1 MSGISSSM
9 TLPKSADRDIA
20 SSTVPLSETNV
31 ADGVEGI
38 SAGSSPFSNEEWE
51 EWMKWDGVV
60 DALAPQHQLHY
71 PDVSVKQVRPLQP
84 ANKSKRAMT
93 PFSQDTAE
101 TDEIKTSSKK
111 RRSSVKCSALTS
123 SELGNPIGLYAVK
136 RSHTVIEKRY
146 RTNLNQKI
154 AALRESVP
162 SLRADSRDSADLGG
176 LTPASKLN
184 KATVLSKA
192 IEYIQYLERCNES
205 LEKENAKLRVLER
218 PSGQRDEID
227 TRPMQDA
234 LAVLE
239 DEKPVQISED
249 ASPLRR
255 DPPPSV
261 TEPEGMIRVPDGFKR
276 LRSSASQ
283 DHDATNSSQIYAS
296 GMIYTTQQG
305 TDRSKLFGRIM
316 IGSLAGLLVMEGF
329 TAREA
334 SGDQPSGRG
343 LFSLPTFPS
352 FPLSYLPRVNW
363 TLRGNLGVSGSILSI
378 PPLFKLFLV
387 VSASAFALF
396 LYLFSSKPK
405 PPTNCK
411 AVVPTAAPSLAS
423 PIEVR
428 QKAWLTAIQTV
439 GVPRHRM
446 FPELIA
452 LHSEAMKYV
461 LRQLIGW
468 TGYAWLTGQTE
479 EDEIARVR
487 AWDIAIDAQLTGGD
501 SEVSKSRLVLTIFA
515 SGTLP
520 STPARLMLKAL
531 HIRILLWEATKSGW
545 SIWCILHKA
554 AAQLARQQWLIAQEI
569 QNSLKETD
577 SNMPDNREAL
587 PEHQCALLQLDSDE
601 LFKDLIVQR
610 AYNLA
615 WNRPTREDTVGE
627 DVGIDIV
634 VEDYAIRSPLDAL
647 AAWASSLTLQQA
659 LLAWYKGGAVLST
672 CHHRDLEIAHEIAPP
687 ASSTFARAL
696 AAKAVF
702 FETDRESNIAKLV
715 QDLLP
720 PTTSKRSDR
729 AVLANENIFVN
740 SSIPELVRHEI
751 NSVIQCAATLESLRA
766 PPLRKP
772 DAVPQAIERLASI
785 YLDINDMTLLGFA
798 AAHQL
803 LSVLVQESKT
813 KEMEARLKCIVLGVW
828 EWVAGPASEECK
840 LDGPVREAIGAAL
853 DRVLSRLGTRRRL
866 SDVTNDTGYESMS
879 EDGENV
885 RAANGDIHLDLAPAP
900 TCHWRPKSGA
910 GSHGIHRLSKFY
922 E

>member
-1 MSGISSSM
+1 MDGISPSTIPPRSSD
-9 TLPKSADRDIA
+9 TDIA
-20 SSTVPLSETNV
+20 SSTETFFGTNV
-31 ADGVEGI
+31 ANGLEGL
-38 SAGSSPFSNEEWE
+38 SVGSSPFSNEEWE
-51 EWMKWDGVV
+51 EWLKWDGAAE
-60 DALAPQHQLHY
+60 ALEPQQQLHHS
-71 PDVSVKQVRPLQP
+71 DVSVKQARPLQS

-93 PFSQDTAE
+93 PVSPDITE
-101 TDEIKTSSKK
+101 PDEIEPSSKK
-111 RRSSVKCSALTS
+111 SKSSAKCTDALTGR
-123 SELGNPIGLYAVK
+123 ELGNSIELYAVK

-162 SLRADSRDSADLGG
+162 SLRADSRDSVDLKG
-176 LTPASKLN
+176 LAPASKLN

-192 IEYIQYLERCNES
+192 MEYIQYLERCNES
-205 LEKENAKLRVLER
+205 LEKENAKLRVLRR
-218 PSGQRDEID
+218 PSEEKDEVD
-227 TRPMQDA
+227 TRIVQISSA
-234 LAVLE
+234 ESE
-239 DEKPVQISED
+239 DEKPVHSSKD
-249 ASPLRR
+249 ALPIRHDSSPS
-255 DPPPSV
+255 P
-261 TEPEGMIRVPDGFKR
+261 TEPQGMIRVPDDFKR

-283 DHDATNSSQIYAS
+283 EHYAGRIFNSTNLACIGSSEIA
-296 GMIYTTQQG
+296 YTTPQG
-305 TDRSKLFGRIM
+305 INRSKLLGRIM

-329 TAREA
+329 NEREA
-334 SGDQPSGRG
+334 SGDQPDSRG
-343 LFSLPTFPS
+343 LFSLPTL
-352 FPLSYLPRVNW
+352 PLSYVPRVMW
-363 TLRGNLGVSGSILSI
+363 ALRGRLGVSASMLSI
-378 PPLFKLFLV
+378 PPLFKLFLG
-387 VSASAFALF
+387 VSTLAFGLF

-405 PPTNCK
+405 PPTKYN
-411 AVVPTAAPSLAS
+411 AMVPTAAPSLAS

-461 LRQLIGW
+461 LRQLISW

-520 STPARLMLKAL
+520 VTPARLMLKAL
-531 HIRILLWEATKSGW
+531 HIRILLWEATRSGW
-545 SIWCILHKA
+545 SIWSILHKA

-569 QNSLKETD
+569 QNTLKETD
-577 SNMPDNREAL
+577 SNVPDNREAM
-587 PEHQCALLQLDSDE
+587 PEHLCALLQLDSDE

-610 AYNLA
+610 AYNLT

-659 LLAWYKGGAVLST
+659 LLAWYEEGAVLSKW
-672 CHHRDLEIAHEIAPP
+672 HHKDLEIAHQIAPP
-687 ASSTFARAL
+687 ASSTYARAL

-720 PTTSKRSDR
+720 PTTPKCSDQT
-729 AVLANENIFVN
+729 ALTNENVFVD
-740 SSIPELVRHEI
+740 SSVPELVRNEI
-751 NSVIQCAATLESLRA
+751 KSVIQCATTLESLRA
-766 PPLRKP
+766 PHRNP

-785 YLDINDMTLLGFA
+785 YQDINDMTLLGFA

-803 LSVLVQESKT
+803 LSVLVQEPET
-813 KEMEARLKCIVLGVW
+813 KELEARLRGIVLGVRNW
-828 EWVAGPASEECK
+828 IVSPAASEDCK
-840 LDGPVREAIGAAL
+840 LDGHVRDAIGAAL
-853 DRVLSRLGTRRRL
+853 ERVLSMLGAGRRL
-866 SDVTNDTGYESMS
+866 SDVANDTGYESMS
-879 EDGENV
+879 EDGEN
-885 RAANGDIHLDLAPAP
+885 L
-900 TCHWRPKSGA
+900 
-910 GSHGIHRLSKFY
+910 
-922 E
+922 